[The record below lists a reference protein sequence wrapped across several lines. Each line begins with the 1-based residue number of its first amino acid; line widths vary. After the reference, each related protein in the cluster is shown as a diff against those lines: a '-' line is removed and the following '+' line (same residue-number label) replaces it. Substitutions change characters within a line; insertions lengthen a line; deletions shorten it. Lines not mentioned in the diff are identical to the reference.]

1 MAAPHLFR
9 ILLQVSDIEVAA
21 AFYAAVLGMPGE
33 RVSKGRHY
41 FNCSGTILALLD
53 PSGAG
58 EGTTAAPLPDNIYLA
73 VDDLEP
79 VRAAIPA
86 NGGRLAPAEVH
97 GDPAGQVARRP
108 WGEVSFYAFDPSGN
122 PLCFVQRG
130 SEFLGRP
137 RG

>member
-1 MAAPHLFR
+1 MTAPHLFR
-9 ILLQVSDIEVAA
+9 IILQVSDIEVAA

-33 RVSKGRHY
+33 RVSGGRHY
-41 FNCSGTILALLD
+41 FNCGGTILALLD
-53 PSGAG
+53 PSGDG
-58 EGTTAAPLPDNIYLA
+58 SGAAPVPLPDHIYFA
-73 VDDLEP
+73 VDELGPAREA
-79 VRAAIPA
+79 VAAH
-86 NGGRLAPAEVH
+86 GGRLAPGDVH
-97 GDPAGQVARRP
+97 GDPAGRVARRP